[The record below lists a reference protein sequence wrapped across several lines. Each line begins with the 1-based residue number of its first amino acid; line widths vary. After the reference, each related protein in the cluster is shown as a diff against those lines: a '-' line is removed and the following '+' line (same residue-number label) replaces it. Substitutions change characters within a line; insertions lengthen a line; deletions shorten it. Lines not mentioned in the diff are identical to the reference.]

1 VKNHQL
7 LQLGS
12 GVYHNSEHET
22 CRNEEDEE
30 DEEDEKDEEDE
41 EDEEDEG
48 EYIVVVWLSSGTD
61 IRRSHLLK
69 ISSNSTYILFCKR
82 SSSPTNILGLGYSRY
97 VFFIQGH
104 YYGKVLGAVYRGV
117 DIVFGSKLYV

>member
-7 LQLGS
+7 LPAGNES
-12 GVYHNSEHET
+12 YHNREYGT
-22 CRNEEDEE
+22 CRNKEDEE
-30 DEEDEKDEEDE
+30 QEDE

-48 EYIVVVWLSSGTD
+48 EYILVVWLPSGTD
-61 IRRSHLLK
+61 IRRSHLLN

-82 SSSPTNILGLGYSRY
+82 SSSPTKILGLGYSRY

-104 YYGKVLGAVYRGV
+104 YYGNVLGAVYRGV
-117 DIVFGSKLYV
+117 DILLDSKLWI

>member
-7 LQLGS
+7 LPAGNEL
-12 GVYHNSEHET
+12 YHNREYGT
-22 CRNEEDEE
+22 CRN
-30 DEEDEKDEEDE
+30 KEDE

-48 EYIVVVWLSSGTD
+48 EYIVVVWLPSGTD
-61 IRRSHLLK
+61 IRRSHLLN

-82 SSSPTNILGLGYSRY
+82 SSSPTKILGLGYSRY

-104 YYGKVLGAVYRGV
+104 YYGNVLGAVYRGV
-117 DIVFGSKLYV
+117 DILLDSKLWI